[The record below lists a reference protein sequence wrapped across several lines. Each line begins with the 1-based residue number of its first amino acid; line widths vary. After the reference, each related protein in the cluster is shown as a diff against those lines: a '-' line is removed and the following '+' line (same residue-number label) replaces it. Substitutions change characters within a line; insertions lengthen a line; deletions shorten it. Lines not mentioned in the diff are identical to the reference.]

1 MRRAAH
7 YLFAAVALAAA
18 AALLAWVVASA
29 WRATRPAPEV
39 LQGQVE
45 LPPQATELLSAPL
58 AGVVQQVLVAPGE
71 RGFEPEPQCGIVGR
85 VGQNQNVCAQAA
97 VFGQQGHEAVC
108 EVLFE
113 GGGVCEGRVHVK
125 AERGNRRDY
134 SKP

>member
-1 MRRAAH
+1 MSLRNVVVR
-7 YLFAAVALAAA
+7 LREQVAL
-18 AALLAWVVASA
+18 
-29 WRATRPAPEV
+29 P
-39 LQGQVE
+39 QGGNDCVGE
-45 LPPQATELLSAPL
+45 FC
-58 AGVVQQVLVAPGE
+58 VAPGE